1 MQGVVGPPGT
11 MEFPA
16 ISPDGGSVMIDRLDP
31 DTGFYDLWRHDL
43 ARNTSARFARRARR
57 PVWSPDGK
65 QVAFLSNVNGWIN
78 TYQKALDGTG
88 PVEALDNS
96 ARFNYPADWAR
107 DGRFL
112 IEGVQDTT
120 RHNSIWVLPLFGD
133 RKPFPYL
140 QSEFNERQAKLSPDG
155 RWLAYASDETS
166 RYEIYVQSFPTPGQK
181 SLIST
186 NGGTYPA
193 WSRDGKELFF
203 IGADRKLMAT
213 AVQTGATFKGGVPKP
228 LFETRLPSGF
238 SRFDVSKDG
247 RFLIPTEVDSG
258 GGAVINIIV
267 NWTAGLKK

>member
-1 MQGVVGPPGT
+1 M
-11 MEFPA
+11 
-16 ISPDGGSVMIDRLDP
+16 
-31 DTGFYDLWRHDL
+31 
-43 ARNTSARFARRARR
+43 
-57 PVWSPDGK
+57 
-65 QVAFLSNVNGWIN
+65 
-78 TYQKALDGTG
+78 
-88 PVEALDNS
+88 
-96 ARFNYPADWAR
+96 
-107 DGRFL
+107 
-112 IEGVQDTT
+112 
-120 RHNSIWVLPLFGD
+120 LPLFGD

-140 QSEFNERQAKLSPDG
+140 QTEFNETAAKLSPDS

-213 AVQTGATFKGGVPKP
+213 AVHTGATFKAGVPKP

-247 RFLIPTEVDSG
+247 RFLIPTEIDSG
-258 GGAVINIIV
+258 SGAAVNIIV